1 MGLKCLGLI
10 LDSFMYNGFNLA
22 ILHSL
27 GESPED
33 MEVLQISAMGFARI
47 FAPCFKNLPKSY
59 QFLLLLRNISFS
71 LIKDRLELTFI
82 SSLL

>member
-1 MGLKCLGLI
+1 MGLKFLGSI

-27 GESPED
+27 GESPEN
-33 MEVLQISAMGFARI
+33 MEVLQISAIGFARI

-59 QFLLLLRNISFS
+59 QFLLLLRNFIFFS
-71 LIKDRLELTFI
+71 QR
-82 SSLL
+82 